1 MSWVQNTPAAAPESG
16 STKEQERCALCG
28 SLDFIEKFATTDRL
42 YATTTKRFA
51 IRQCVKCG
59 LMRLSPQPRPDE
71 FAAYYPRKYWFD
83 PQRDAPSRLEEMYRR
98 LVLRDHLWFVAR
110 ALLHTGVSGPVLDV
124 GCGGGLL
131 IGMLRERGVCAI
143 GLDLSPD
150 AARLARQR
158 HSVDAVAGDLPLS
171 PFAPQSFA
179 AVTMFHVLE
188 HVRGPLVYLREAG
201 RLLKPDGRLIVQVP
215 NAASWQFALLGRAWN
230 GVDAPRHLH
239 LFRDLD
245 VERMLL
251 SSGFEVVRRKYF
263 SLRDNP
269 AGLATSLAPSL
280 DPMARGIQ
288 ARKEGS
294 AERLLKDALYFSMV
308 FVSLPFTISEA
319 AFRAGSTVM
328 IEAQQRT

>member
-1 MSWVQNTPAAAPESG
+1 MSWGQNTSAAAAESAA
-16 STKEQERCALCG
+16 TEHERCTFCG
-28 SLDFIEKFATTDRL
+28 SLDFIEKFTTSDRL
-42 YATTTKRFA
+42 YATTTKGFA

-59 LMRLSPQPRPDE
+59 LMRLSPQPGADE
-71 FAAYYPRKYWFD
+71 FADYYPPNYWFD
-83 PQRDAPSRLEEMYRR
+83 PQRDATSRLEEMYRR
-98 LVLRDHLWFVAR
+98 LVLRDHVWFVER
-110 ALLHTGVSGPVLDV
+110 ALLHSGVSGPVLDV

-131 IGMLRERGVCAI
+131 IGMLRERGVYAI
-143 GLDLSPD
+143 GLDLSQD

-158 HSVDAVAGDLPLS
+158 HSVDAVAGNLPTS

-188 HVRGPLVYLREAG
+188 HVREPLIYLCEAG
-201 RLLKPDGRLIVQVP
+201 RLLKPHGRLIVQVP
-215 NAASWQFALLGRAWN
+215 NAASWQFAVLGRAWN

-239 LFRDLD
+239 LFRDCD
-245 VERMLL
+245 VERMLD
-251 SSGFEVVRRKYF
+251 SMGFEIVRRKYF

-280 DPMARGIQ
+280 DPMARAIRKG
-288 ARKEGS
+288 KEGS

-308 FVSLPFTISEA
+308 FASLPFTLSEA